1 MKSSL
6 HAIKEVIVAAEDQYN
21 PGLDDMQ
28 IQEDQEDCKLDFNII
43 ANEMK
48 EAAQE
53 AISKQTIHVYK
64 GYSLS

>member
-6 HAIKEVIVAAEDQYN
+6 HAIEEVIVAAEDEYN

-53 AISKQTIHVYK
+53 AISKQTIYVYK